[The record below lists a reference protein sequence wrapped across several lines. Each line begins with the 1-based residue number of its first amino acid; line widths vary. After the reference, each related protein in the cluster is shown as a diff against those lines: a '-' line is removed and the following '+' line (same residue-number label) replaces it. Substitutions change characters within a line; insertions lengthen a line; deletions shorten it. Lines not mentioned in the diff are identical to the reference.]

1 MLSLIH
7 AFRRISKA
15 VSFEQFDSFFQLEH
29 LDQDKYRGRKTSYQ
43 GILGVREVGRYR
55 TIKQAD
61 VLMLLTVL
69 RQHYDL
75 ETKRVNWDY
84 YFPITDHDYGSS
96 LTPALHVIL
105 ACELGLTD
113 AAYQL
118 FMKGA
123 LVDLEDQRGNSDEG
137 IHDACAGAV
146 WQAAIM
152 GFAGL
157 RFRGRWLCHKSSLAR
172 RLDAPGLQMLPQRA
186 VG

>member
-1 MLSLIH
+1 MTAS
-7 AFRRISKA
+7 FR
-15 VSFEQFDSFFQLEH
+15 LEH
-29 LDQDKYRGRKTSYQ
+29 FDQEKYRGRKASYQ
-43 GILGVREVGRYR
+43 GLLGFNVIGRYQI
-55 TIKQAD
+55 IKQAD

-75 ETKRVNWDY
+75 KTKRVNWDY
-84 YFPITDHDYGSS
+84 YYPLTDHDYGSS

-113 AAYQL
+113 AAYNL

-123 LVDLEDQRGNSDEG
+123 LVDLEDQRGNSAEG

-157 RFRGRWLCHKSSLAR
+157 SFSKDGYTTNPSWPDGWTRLAFKCCHKGQLVEIDLRKA
-172 RLDAPGLQMLPQRA
+172 
-186 VG
+186 